1 MARGRAFREDLA
13 IASDGNLEAGTHV
26 VTTDPL
32 ELDAGRAAAAV
43 TWEAFPYYERRF
55 ADRGRLFCD
64 SDTGWLIARCDAGP
78 ANLMRDVLWLGR
90 VLSARGMPQYLL
102 ETHLMNLHRALV
114 KLGAWPRAR
123 FRPLRTSSREL
134 ARLRTA
140 AILGPTFESLANH
153 FDHEVSAIP
162 ERVEHFG
169 AIVVA
174 AVADERNGIA
184 RAVTSLEEWACDAS
198 IFGPDWVRVVRATI
212 ERARTC

>member
-1 MARGRAFREDLA
+1 MVRGRAFRDDLA
-13 IASDGNLEAGTHV
+13 IASEGNLEAGTHV

-32 ELDAGRAAAAV
+32 ELDAGRKAAAV
-43 TWEAFPYYERRF
+43 TWSTFPYYERRF

-78 ANLMRDVLWLGR
+78 ANLLRDVLWLAR

-114 KLGAWPRAR
+114 KVGAWPRAR

-134 ARLRTA
+134 ARLRNA
-140 AILGPTFESLANH
+140 AIPEVTFASLAKR
-153 FDHEVSAIP
+153 FDTEVEAIP
-162 ERVEHFG
+162 ERVERFG

-184 RAVTSLEEWACDAS
+184 RAVSSLEEWACDPS
-198 IFGPDWVRVVRATI
+198 LFGAQWIETVRDTI
-212 ERARTC
+212 ARARAC